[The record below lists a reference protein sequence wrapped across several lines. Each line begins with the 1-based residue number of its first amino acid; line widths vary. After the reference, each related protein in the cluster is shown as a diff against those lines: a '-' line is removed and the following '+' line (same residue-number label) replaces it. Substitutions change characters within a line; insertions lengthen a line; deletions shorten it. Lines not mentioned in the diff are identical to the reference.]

1 VKKMGGNLQGVI
13 PLRDPFDRPV
23 TNLRISLTRRCNLK
37 CFFCHE
43 EGEMESG
50 TEMSARD
57 IRSIVEVAAGFGV
70 RKLKITGGEPLLR
83 SDLCNVISH
92 ASGIMEEVSMTT
104 NGVQLGEWAARLRRA
119 HLQRVNV
126 SLHSLRRERYRGI
139 TGVDALDDVL
149 QGVEAALDNGL
160 SPVKVNFVVLRDV
173 NDDEISDMM
182 NFAARTGTVL
192 QLIEYMALGNG
203 RTLGTQYHVDLSAIE
218 SSLRR
223 IALRSEERP
232 MHHRCRYSIPLEEG
246 CAEVEVVRPM
256 HNSVFCRNCTRLR
269 VTSDGRLKPCLLRN
283 DNLVDVASLLR
294 GGVSEKEISEAFRR
308 AVSLREPYWK

>member
-1 VKKMGGNLQGVI
+1 MARTSQETI
-13 PLRDPFDRPV
+13 PLRDPFGRPM
-23 TNLRISLTRRCNLK
+23 TNLRISLTQRCNLD

-43 EGEMESG
+43 EGEVESG
-50 TEMSARD
+50 VEMSTREVQ
-57 IRSIVEVAAGFGV
+57 SIVEVAARLGV

-83 SDLCNVISH
+83 NDLCDVVSH
-92 ASGIMEEVSMTT
+92 ASRHMEEVSMTT
-104 NGVQLGEWAARLRRA
+104 NGVELEEWVARLRHA

-139 TGVDALDDVL
+139 TGVDALEDVL
-149 QGVEAALDNGL
+149 RGIAAALDSGL

-173 NDDEISDMM
+173 NEDEIDDMM
-182 NFAARTGTVL
+182 NFAARSGTVL
-192 QLIEYMALGNG
+192 QLIEYMPLGNG
-203 RTLGTQYHVDLSAIE
+203 KTSGAQYHADLSKTE
-218 SSLRR
+218 FDLRR

-232 MHHRCRYSIPLEEG
+232 MHRRCKYSVPLEEG

-283 DNLVDVASLLR
+283 DNLVDVVSLLR
-294 GGVSEKEISEAFRR
+294 KEASEEEITGVFRK
-308 AVSLREPYWK
+308 AVLLREPYWR